1 MTDKRIVI
9 AGGHGQIA
17 QHLTQVLTA
26 HGDRAVSLI
35 RNSDHVD
42 AVTALGALP
51 QVIDLESASVEE
63 VAAVLAGADAVVFA
77 AGAGPNSGPERKDT
91 VDRAGAVLLADA
103 AEKVD
108 VRRYVLIS
116 SFGAGE
122 PVAEDLDAGWK
133 AYIKAKT
140 AAEEDVSD
148 RSGLDWT
155 ILRPGKLTDDDPTD
169 SVSLTE
175 PPLDSGEVTRADVAA
190 VIARLLETDAAVG
203 KTLMLTSGPTSIV
216 DAVDALG

>member
-1 MTDKRIVI
+1 
-9 AGGHGQIA
+9 
-17 QHLTQVLTA
+17 
-26 HGDRAVSLI
+26 
-35 RNSDHVD
+35 
-42 AVTALGALP
+42 
-51 QVIDLESASVEE
+51 
-63 VAAVLAGADAVVFA
+63 
-77 AGAGPNSGPERKDT
+77 
-91 VDRAGAVLLADA
+91 VLLADA